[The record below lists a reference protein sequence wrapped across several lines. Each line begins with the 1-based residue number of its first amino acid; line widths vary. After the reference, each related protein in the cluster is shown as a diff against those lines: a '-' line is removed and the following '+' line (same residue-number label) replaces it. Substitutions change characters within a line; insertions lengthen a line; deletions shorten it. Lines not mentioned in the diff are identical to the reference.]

1 MLNYNLSP
9 TTGEVREFR
18 DGRFNASREPTD
30 YEKQLFEEIEKL
42 KKENQELSN
51 RLEKLVSQPSEPS
64 FGQWIDVND
73 KLPKIEGDYLIFD
86 TYGYINM
93 QLYSIEK
100 KFLDD
105 DCLFTDDS
113 VTHWMLL
120 PQNPLPK
127 P

>member
-1 MLNYNLSP
+1 MEIKELFKKHSYSKWY
-9 TTGEVREFR
+9 E
-18 DGRFNASREPTD
+18 EPVTPYMD
-30 YEKQLFEEIEKL
+30 EEQFIEAIAEYE
-42 KKENQELSN
+42 SN